1 MPRKLPKKCWVS
13 SFSQISEQIWAKTVR
28 NNPGKL
34 YTGGKPI
41 GRPFNSI
48 GKKSKMAD
56 HSKWRQNSYF
66 PPNLAVIWVR
76 GIQFWQIIP
85 FFAIAN
91 RAQYN
96 GYTYFEIWTH
106 QKFES
111 VRVPPLRYDDS
122 RKRPETFLC
131 PTFEWNNWLF
141 LKAYMHMNWK
151 KATNLGLQFCPPLPH
166 PPPGL

>member
-1 MPRKLPKKCWVS
+1 MV
-13 SFSQISEQIWAKTVR
+13 
-28 NNPGKL
+28 
-34 YTGGKPI
+34 
-41 GRPFNSI
+41 
-48 GKKSKMAD
+48 D
-56 HSKWRQNSYF
+56 HSKWRQISYL

-76 GIQFWQIIP
+76 GIQFRQIIP
-85 FFAIAN
+85 FFATAN

-96 GYTYFEIWTH
+96 EQTHFEIWKH

-151 KATNLGLQFCPPLPH
+151 KATNLGLQFCPSAPH
-166 PPPGL
+166 PPPGLIGSLGLGLLSTGKSMVFLLNFLWKMS